1 MNGPDPDTKHPMEG
15 FPQVCFS
22 VGRCRAFERL
32 REGRLISFTGQ
43 QVPSKTTDRDRPRS
57 LIKSSFSEAL
67 HSGPHAWTTAY
78 GKNRGFLPS
87 TRPHTRTPGKS
98 PHINLRAPE

>member
-32 REGRLISFTGQ
+32 REGRLISFSGQ
-43 QVPSKTTDRDRPRS
+43 QFRRKRLTGIGRG
-57 LIKSSFSEAL
+57 AL
-67 HSGPHAWTTAY
+67 SNHLFPKHCILG
-78 GKNRGFLPS
+78 
-87 TRPHTRTPGKS
+87 RTPGRQHMEKTVDACPQLVRTLELQVS
-98 PHINLRAPE
+98 HLT